1 MVFGLDI
8 GTRTIVG
15 ILASYDE
22 ITEKIIVHHFY
33 EVEHENRAMIDGQI
47 HDVARVAKGVA
58 KVKKALE
65 DKSGK
70 KLNEVAIAIAG
81 RFLISSI
88 GTYSLNISEYG
99 YLSSDVINKMEI
111 EAVNAAAEKLQY
123 PQSMYCV
130 GYSVLYYSLDN
141 QWMKHLEGQKGNQA
155 KVKVLAAFLPSNVVE
170 AMLSVLDR
178 VNLKP
183 MHITLEPI
191 AATSLVV
198 PEDLRN
204 LNIAMID
211 IGAGTSDIAI
221 SDKGIITGYGMVPK
235 AGDEITDVISEGL
248 LVDFKTAESIKRQLK
263 IKETISFLDILDNSQ
278 TITKQEVLNLISPVI
293 DDITE
298 KIAKEI
304 INLNGKPPIAVMI
317 VGGGG
322 KVPLITEKL
331 AEKLGIP
338 NNRVSLKTL
347 KNIDIIFFENEKLE
361 GSEYITP
368 LGIVNVALK
377 KQGSVFTE
385 VKVNGRSV
393 NMLMIGKDITILQ
406 VLLQAGYSLD
416 KLVST
421 PSLAIAFELNGKLQI
436 KRGNFGKKARI
447 FKNGEPAELHS
458 TINPGDII
466 EIEEP
471 RDAEPVTV
479 KLTEVIK
486 PMEFFLNGVPKK
498 IYPIIYKNGERVED
512 LEELIQDGDE
522 IQTISPTIEKVFK
535 DNNEVLYFTINNLP
549 YEVVVGTVIVKNDEI
564 LENDYR
570 IQEGDLLRTQIK
582 ELPKIKD
589 FLDVETEKMVVY
601 LNGEEVVLD
610 REEIIVTCNGNIID
624 VNQEIKNGS
633 NYTVRKVR
641 KEAQLIDILSSL
653 SLNIDEIKSYDI
665 YINDQRV
672 ESFLQKITP
681 GANVRLIIND

>member
-22 ITEKIIVHHFY
+22 INEKIVVHHSR

-47 HDVARVAKGVA
+47 HDVARVAKGVE

-65 DKSGK
+65 EKSGK

-81 RFLISSI
+81 RFLISST
-88 GTYSLNISEYG
+88 GACSLNVSEYG
-99 YLSSDVINKMEI
+99 YLNKELINKMEV
-111 EAVNAAAEKLQY
+111 EAVKTAAEKLQY
-123 PQSMYCV
+123 PQNMYCV

-141 QWMKHLEGQKGNQA
+141 QWIKHLEGQKGNLV
-155 KVKVLAAFLPSNVVE
+155 KVKVLAAFLPSSVVE

-183 MHITLEPI
+183 IHITLEPI

-221 SDKGIITGYGMVPK
+221 SDKGIITAYGMVPK
-235 AGDEITDVISEGL
+235 AGDEISDAISETL
-248 LVDFKTAESIKRQLK
+248 LVDFKTAEYIKKQLSV
-263 IKETISFLDILDNSQ
+263 KEIISYYDILDNLQ
-278 TITKQEVLNLISPVI
+278 TISKEEIIRLITPVI
-293 DDITE
+293 EDISE

-322 KVPLITEKL
+322 KVPLLTTKL

-338 NNRVSLKTL
+338 SNRVSLKTL
-347 KNIDIIFFENEKLE
+347 KNVDNIFFENEKLE
-361 GSEYITP
+361 DSEYITP

-377 KQGSVFTE
+377 RQGSVFTE
-385 VKVNGRSV
+385 VKVNNQKV
-393 NMLMIGKDITILQ
+393 DMLMIGKDITILQ

-416 KLVST
+416 RLVST

-447 FKNGEPAELHS
+447 FKNGEPADLHS
-458 TINPGDII
+458 AVNPGDVI

-471 RDAEPVTV
+471 QEAEPIILRV
-479 KLTEVIK
+479 KEVVRPI
-486 PMEFFLNGVPKK
+486 EFYLNGVPKSV
-498 IYPIIYKNGERVED
+498 YPIIIKNGVKVEN
-512 LEELIQDGDE
+512 LEELIHDGDE
-522 IQTISPTIEKVFK
+522 IQTQSPTLEQVFR
-535 DNNEVLYFTINNLP
+535 DYNEVFYFTINNLP
-549 YEVVVGTVIVKNDEI
+549 YEIVVGTAITKNDEI
-564 LENDYR
+564 LDNSYR
-570 IQEGDLLRTQIK
+570 IQEGDLLKTQIM

-589 FLDVETEKMVVY
+589 FLDIETEKMKVY
-601 LNGEEVVLD
+601 LNDEEVLLE
-610 REEIIVTCNGNIID
+610 REEIIVTCNGNLVD

-641 KEAQLIDILSSL
+641 KDAKLIDVLSRFSFNL
-653 SLNIDEIKSYDI
+653 EEIKSYEI
-665 YINDQRV
+665 YIDDQRV
-672 ESFLQKITP
+672 ESFLQQITP
-681 GANVRLIIND
+681 GVNVRLIIND